1 MEGPHEDKRDAL
13 MKTMTSGDL
22 RVTSLSLSLLFPTH
36 STLHNCDK
44 ELSSIYRSAH

>member
-22 RVTSLSLSLLFPTH
+22 RVTSLSLSLLFPLILLCITATKC
-36 STLHNCDK
+36 SLVFFV
-44 ELSSIYRSAH
+44 A